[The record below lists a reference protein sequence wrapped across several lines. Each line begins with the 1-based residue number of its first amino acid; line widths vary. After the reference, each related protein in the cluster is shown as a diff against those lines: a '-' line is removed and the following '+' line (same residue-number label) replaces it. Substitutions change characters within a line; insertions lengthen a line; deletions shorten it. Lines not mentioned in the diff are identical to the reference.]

1 MWILYPM
8 DDLDNV
14 KDMTK
19 TKKFHHRLL
28 TLRNIG
34 LSAVGLVLAFS
45 VACGGSNDNSGSTT
59 DGSTSLPTPTRV
71 LTNAPTNTPT
81 PYATP
86 TPLPKEDQIREGAQ
100 TFVTVHCEACHRLE
114 GMPGDIRDQIRS
126 GFGVSGPQLDGV
138 ATAAETRVP
147 GLSAE
152 EYLRQS
158 ILEPQAY
165 VVEGFDVD
173 MPMTR
178 PQMTTQDFEALI
190 VFLLSL
196 K

>member
-1 MWILYPM
+1 M
-8 DDLDNV
+8 
-14 KDMTK
+14 
-19 TKKFHHRLL
+19 HHRLL
-28 TLRNIG
+28 ILKNLGVGI
-34 LSAVGLVLAFS
+34 VGLVLVFS
-45 VACGGSNDNSGSTT
+45 AACGGGN
-59 DGSTSLPTPTRV
+59 DGSAPTSSSNSESITTRV
-71 LTNAPTNTPT
+71 LSNAPTNTPT

-86 TPLPKEDQIREGAQ
+86 TPLPAEDQIREGAQ
-100 TFVTVHCEACHRLE
+100 TFVTVHCEACHKLE

-126 GFGVSGPQLDGV
+126 GFGVAGPQLDGV
-138 ATAAETRVP
+138 ATAAETRVS

-165 VVEGFDVD
+165 VLEGFDVD